1 MLSSAFRNLLGH
13 MGYSN
18 PWKSLAPAVWGLW
31 ECCTTAYM
39 LPQPATEKGESKAQ
53 WDDVRAR
60 EERTRVAQENSV
72 LLCSLWLPVSSCT
85 LLCCWHIETDLSLPD
100 WPLLSQQGS
109 PACSAGLPC
118 LWLTWLSQV
127 EEEGEVRWNWNA
139 CLPFEGPLWS
149 LGKTNNSR
157 TPMKT
162 GWLLNL
168 EQNRVE

>member
-1 MLSSAFRNLLGH
+1 MKKPGPCCMRIMRVLYNSIHAPTACNGKGGIKSTVRGCESQRRADQSSPGKL
-13 MGYSN
+13 
-18 PWKSLAPAVWGLW
+18 
-31 ECCTTAYM
+31 
-39 LPQPATEKGESKAQ
+39 
-53 WDDVRAR
+53 
-60 EERTRVAQENSV
+60 SV

-127 EEEGEVRWNWNA
+127 EEEGEVRWNRNA